1 MGGRGA
7 KVAGPTVSL
16 MIGCSSNVWNGGGCG
31 RIHSSV
37 RHVLHPA
44 LRERPARLSRRADA
58 DTGSAGAGGW
68 RGSGMEGER
77 DGGSAGSVTSGF
89 PYPGV
94 SRSGLRRGRT
104 RALLARPRFSAMGKS
119 VWRRPRPRH
128 GHDPDKRAPPR
139 YPAARIHTTCA
150 SGALPS
156 PGRRASGDA
165 PLPPPPRPFMPS
177 PHLFLRVQ
185 FQLDHHHASAG
196 CGAKRYPCCRS
207 APSSAPGPTSPRG
220 RSRTCARLRWRA
232 RPPAARTERHWH
244 SAGGEGARWRRSCGR
259 RGGASDA
266 GTGCAMGPLCESRDA
281 PAGRQA
287 ARGMRVAT
295 PSLAGGLLCQ
305 ALLGSRSRGRPS
317 EGTKPVAADHNP
329 GGFALSRR

>member
-58 DTGSAGAGGW
+58 DTGSAGAGE

-165 PLPPPPRPFMPS
+165 PLPPPPPP
-177 PHLFLRVQ
+177 V
-185 FQLDHHHASAG
+185 HAQ
-196 CGAKRYPCCRS
+196 
-207 APSSAPGPTSPRG
+207 PSSLFARSVPAGPSSCQRRVRGEAFTHVVVQLLRQRRVRLRLEVGREHARGCVGAHGHLRRAQSGIGIRRAAKVRDGGVRAVGGAERATRG
-220 RSRTCARLRWRA
+220 R
-232 RPPAARTERHWH
+232 
-244 SAGGEGARWRRSCGR
+244 GARWSR
-259 RGGASDA
+259 
-266 GTGCAMGPLCESRDA
+266 CA
-281 PAGRQA
+281 
-287 ARGMRVAT
+287 RVAT
-295 PSLAGGLLCQ
+295 HLRDG
-305 ALLGSRSRGRPS
+305 
-317 EGTKPVAADHNP
+317 KPHGECA
-329 GGFALSRR
+329 